1 MVAVDKHE
9 TILDDTGNK
18 VDVSQF
24 PPDYQALEKVTI
36 VDTVVQYT
44 CQYMAKMYVLV
55 FRNALS
61 VPSMENNLI
70 PPVILRESGL
80 VVKDIAR
87 VSVHFK

>member
-1 MVAVDKHE
+1 MSSVADEHAGEESRTDLDSHASMVDVDKHE

-55 FRNALS
+55 FRNAL
-61 VPSMENNLI
+61 
-70 PPVILRESGL
+70 
-80 VVKDIAR
+80 
-87 VSVHFK
+87 